1 MENIIEQYRKLKDIK
16 IERYRELNNIPQD
29 TSIKQHC
36 LDNIDKIISNLET
49 IRKKIVNNIQLE
61 NEDWVSCA
69 EPLESIIT
77 PLGSHWYMEKADEN
91 ENI

>member
-1 MENIIEQYRKLKDIK
+1 MNNQDQRK
-16 IERYRELNNIPQD
+16 ERYYKFNNIPQGV
-29 TSIKQHC
+29 SMKQYC

-69 EPLESIIT
+69 EPLESIMT
-77 PLGSHWYMEKADEN
+77 PLGNHWYMEKADEN